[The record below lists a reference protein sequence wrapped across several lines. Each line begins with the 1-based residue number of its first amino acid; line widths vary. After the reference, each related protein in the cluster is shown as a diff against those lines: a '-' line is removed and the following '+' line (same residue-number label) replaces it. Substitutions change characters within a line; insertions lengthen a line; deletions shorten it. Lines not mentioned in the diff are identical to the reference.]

1 MSDLSDL
8 IDAETKPR
16 GEKCTLG
23 VTWVSLTNDDRDSL
37 RKAFASEVVSSNAIS
52 RALQKAGHD
61 IKPGTVRRHRKGEC
75 RCPEDFR

>member
-1 MSDLSDL
+1 MSLTDL
-8 IDAETKPR
+8 IDSESKPR

-23 VTWVSLTNDDRDSL
+23 TAWVKLTNEDRNGL
-37 RKAFASEVVSSNAIS
+37 RKAFASEIVSSNAIS

-75 RCPEDFR
+75 RCPKDFR